1 MIALCASVKASPFI
15 QVSPDVGKVKLTVN
29 NLPLGKGVVVLTSD
43 DLNSWVVAKD
53 EHMKLCFYL
62 VPDKEDKLSVCWYV
76 PTEKCKSFFKVI
88 VLNYK
93 ND

>member
-15 QVSPDVGKVKLTVN
+15 QVSPDAGKVKLTVN

-43 DLNSWVVAKD
+43 DLNTWTVARD
-53 EHMKLCFYL
+53 EHMKLCLYL
-62 VPDKEDKLSVCWYV
+62 VPSKSGKLSVCWYV
-76 PTEKCKSFFKVI
+76 PTEKYKSFFKVT